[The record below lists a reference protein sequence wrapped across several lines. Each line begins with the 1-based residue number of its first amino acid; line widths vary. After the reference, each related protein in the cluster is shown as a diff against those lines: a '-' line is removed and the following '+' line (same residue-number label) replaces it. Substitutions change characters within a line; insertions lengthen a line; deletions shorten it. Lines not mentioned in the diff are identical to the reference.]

1 MRKNAFF
8 IDDIN
13 TDIIKSLQTN
23 CPMSTER
30 IDPTDSQVK
39 ISRFLDISEYIVRDH
54 DNEKSGINGLRP
66 DVCIGSSQRYF
77 LQRLGGRRLYP
88 PGFGLGTDSAGPAMT
103 GGWTHNDDDGDAAS
117 PGLGF
122 NVPLGPFTA
131 TVGGKGIYTNPN
143 DGDEGYAA
151 AVGGGLQ
158 WKIGDSFGLFGEYYY
173 SPDSLSS
180 GIDSY
185 EEANVGGRWT
195 IIRPVTIE
203 AGYRYLNPA
212 GKDGHRDNA
221 LADGPYIG
229 VSAGF

>member
-1 MRKNAFF
+1 MKKVA
-8 IDDIN
+8 
-13 TDIIKSLQTN
+13 L
-23 CPMSTER
+23 
-30 IDPTDSQVK
+30 
-39 ISRFLDISEYIVRDH
+39 L
-54 DNEKSGINGLRP
+54 
-66 DVCIGSSQRYF
+66 
-77 LQRLGGRRLYP
+77 
-88 PGFGLGTDSAGPAMT
+88 GFGLMVVSAAANAISINGSAGQDYTHLGFGMGTETSGLAMT

-117 PGLGF
+117 LGLGL
-122 NVPLGPFTA
+122 NIPLGPFLA

-185 EEANVGGRWT
+185 QEANAGARWT
-195 IIRPVTIE
+195 IVRPITIE
-203 AGYRYLNPA
+203 AGYRYLNLA
-212 GKDGHRDNA
+212 GKDGNRDNA
-221 LADGPYIG
+221 LADGPYVG

>member
-1 MRKNAFF
+1 MKKVALMGLGLVCVSAAANA
-8 IDDIN
+8 
-13 TDIIKSLQTN
+13 
-23 CPMSTER
+23 
-30 IDPTDSQVK
+30 
-39 ISRFLDISEYIVRDH
+39 ISF
-54 DNEKSGINGLRP
+54 NGSAGEDYTHL
-66 DVCIGSSQRYF
+66 
-77 LQRLGGRRLYP
+77 
-88 PGFGLGTDSAGPAMT
+88 GFGLGTDSAGLAMT

-117 PGLGF
+117 LGLGF
-122 NVPLGPFTA
+122 NVPLGPFLA

-185 EEANVGGRWT
+185 QEANAGARWT
-195 IIRPVTIE
+195 IMRPITIE
-203 AGYRYLNPA
+203 AGYRYLNLA
-212 GKDGHRDNA
+212 GKDGNRDNA
-221 LADGPYIG
+221 LADGPYVG